1 MKVEL
6 VALTQPYKKGNRE
19 IVNPMYVVEQSA
31 SVCYDSEPT
40 ANFKIA
46 KGCAKTGH
54 MSVYEHISFTF
65 HVTGVSRA
73 LLAQLTRH
81 RHASYSVRSQR
92 YCDESEFEF
101 VVPKSLNSKFSE
113 DVISVCA
120 FQAAMKNAMDAYD
133 DILSGED
140 VSKEDARMVLPNA
153 CCTELYL
160 TMNAR
165 ALIESS
171 HLRLCNRAQEEIRDM
186 FGYMK
191 KEVMDVCPEVADLMV
206 PSCEINPQY
215 PFCPEAKSCG
225 RHPKLSEVYH
235 AE

>member
-6 VALTQPYKKGNRE
+6 VALTQPYNKAVNG
-19 IVNPMYVVEQSA
+19 IQNPMCVVEEAA
-31 SVCYDSEPT
+31 SVCYDSNPT
-40 ANFKIA
+40 ENFKIA

-54 MSVYEHISFTF
+54 MSIYEHISFTF
-65 HVTGVSRA
+65 HITGVSRA

-92 YCDESEFEF
+92 YCTEGGFKY
-101 VVPKSLNSKFSE
+101 VVPRFKSESDYAIYEESTIK
-113 DVISVCA
+113 
-120 FQAAMKNAMDAYD
+120 AYTAYCD
-133 DILSGED
+133 LVNNG
-140 VSKEDARMVLPNA
+140 VPKEDARMVLPNA
-153 CCTELYL
+153 CNTELYV

-191 KEVMDVCPEVADLMV
+191 GLVMGVCPEVAKLMV
-206 PSCEINPQY
+206 PSCEINPEY

>member
-6 VALTQPYKKGNRE
+6 VALTQPYNKAING
-19 IVNPMYVVEQSA
+19 IQNPMRVVEEAA

-40 ANFKIA
+40 SDFKIA
-46 KGCAKTGH
+46 KGCAKSNH
-54 MSVYEHISFTF
+54 HSVYEHISFTF
-65 HVTGVSRA
+65 HITGVSRA

-92 YCDESEFEF
+92 YCLESDFKF
-101 VVPKSLNSKFSE
+101 VTPFSLVENYIN
-113 DVISVCA
+113 DVSNIC
-120 FQAAMKNAMDAYD
+120 QYKAAMQNANNAYKELID
-133 DILSGED
+133 GYISE
-140 VSKEDARMVLPNA
+140 EDARMVLPNA

-165 ALIESS
+165 ALIEAS
-171 HLRLCNRAQEEIRDM
+171 HLRLCKRAQEEIRDM